1 MLGNLYVI
9 DELVELG
16 LDFDEV
22 LMFLDFLVLGVG
34 FLVLAE

>member
-1 MLGNLYVI
+1 MLGYLYVV

-22 LMFLDFLVLGVG
+22 LLFLDFLVLGVG